1 MEKNTEIKTENK
13 AGVIKRIL
21 TAVKGFIVGATMLVP
36 GVSGGSMAMILGEYD
51 ELISSVSSFFKH
63 KLKSLIFL
71 LLFVGGAGLGMLLFA
86 PQIEKMMDVF
96 PVLASFF
103 FMGVVVGGVPMMIRK
118 AEVKKFTWRV
128 IVYPVI
134 GAVIVWLIAQIPA
147 DSISMENTG
156 FLGNLALVGMGF
168 IAAIGLVLPGISV
181 TYMFEVFGMYKGI
194 LNAINTRE
202 FLYLLPLVIGLA
214 LGIILTTKII
224 ERLLTKYP
232 TATYLMIFGFIIGS
246 VPQILRGFPQGLDIL
261 WCILLFIAGFIAIYF
276 LSSFEEKY
284 EKRQK
289 EIEQSKPA
297 S

>member
-1 MEKNTEIKTENK
+1 MDKKTEAQTDIKQNI
-13 AGVIKRIL
+13 IKRIF

-36 GVSGGSMAMILGEYD
+36 GVSGGSMAMILGAYD

-63 KLKSLIFL
+63 KLKSVIFL
-71 LLFVGGAGLGMLLFA
+71 LLFVGGAGLGMVLFA
-86 PQIEKMMDVF
+86 PQIEKVMENF

-134 GAVIVWLIAQIPA
+134 GAAIVWLIAQIPA
-147 DSISMENTG
+147 DAVQMGDTG
-156 FLGNLALVGMGF
+156 LLGNLALVGMGF

-194 LNAINTRE
+194 LNAINTRQL
-202 FLYLLPLVIGLA
+202 LYLLPLGVGLA
-214 LGIILTTKII
+214 LGIILTTKIL
-224 ERLLTKYP
+224 ERLMTKHP

-246 VPQILRGFPQGLDIL
+246 VPQILRGFPQGMDIL
-261 WCILLFIAGFIAIYF
+261 YSIGLFLVGFVAIYF
-276 LSSFEEKY
+276 LSNFEEKH
-284 EKRQK
+284 EKKLAEKQA
-289 EIEQSKPA
+289 ES
-297 S
+297 